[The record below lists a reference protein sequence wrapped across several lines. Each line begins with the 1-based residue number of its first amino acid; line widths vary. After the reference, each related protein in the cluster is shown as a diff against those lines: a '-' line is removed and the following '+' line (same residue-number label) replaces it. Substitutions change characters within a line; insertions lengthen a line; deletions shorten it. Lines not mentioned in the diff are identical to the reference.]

1 LPLVS
6 GTLRNIKEKA
16 CEANTGVG
24 PERPSGAEDAI
35 KNGKREGQNKGS
47 TQKVRSIFGRTG
59 RAIHSSAA
67 ERGGTVTAYNR
78 PEEIEHDV
86 KILRL
91 KTAVVE
97 GNFDWTF
104 VRIETD
110 EGLRGL
116 GECFFAPGLTS
127 ILRSLEPL
135 LLGEDPRDI
144 HRLFRALQLATSGA
158 GSVAGIVYNAISGI
172 EAALWDVVGQWLEV
186 PMYRLLGGKSRD
198 KIRIYADCHGGE
210 ALESLDEVLRSRP
223 APWESKDAKHSSKD
237 YFGGAS
243 ADPPVSPDDY
253 CRQAL
258 AKRAEG
264 FTALKFDLDV
274 PGTEGRDPH
283 NRVLT
288 NRAIDHMVS
297 LIGAVHDTVGSDT
310 DIAVDCHWRYN
321 ASDVV
326 KVARELESFRL
337 LWLEDPVPPN
347 NTAAALKEVS
357 SKVRVPIATG
367 ENLFL
372 FEGFQ
377 EIIAQ
382 HALSVVT
389 PDLQKVGGLSVA
401 QDIAQFAD
409 VHGMSVAP
417 HNISSPVGTLAAA
430 HFCASVPNFLAL
442 EFHASEVPFWND
454 LVEGLPKP
462 LIQCGFIKVPEN
474 PGLGVTLNEEVAR
487 RYARRGEP
495 FFE

>member
-1 LPLVS
+1 
-6 GTLRNIKEKA
+6 
-16 CEANTGVG
+16 VG
-24 PERPSGAEDAI
+24 EPSQRIIAR
-35 KNGKREGQNKGS
+35 KK
-47 TQKVRSIFGRTG
+47 
-59 RAIHSSAA
+59 
-67 ERGGTVTAYNR
+67 
-78 PEEIEHDV
+78 IEHDV

-97 GNFDWTF
+97 GNFEWTF

-116 GECFFAPGLTS
+116 GECFFAPGLSS

-144 HRLFRALQLATSGA
+144 HRLFRKLQLATSGA

-172 EAALWDVVGQWLEV
+172 EAALWDVLGQWLEV
-186 PMYRLLGGKSRD
+186 PIYRLLGGKFRD

-223 APWESKDAKHSSKD
+223 APWESKDAKHSTKD
-237 YFGGAS
+237 YFGGAGG
-243 ADPPVSPDDY
+243 DPPVSPDDY
-253 CRQAL
+253 RRQAL
-258 AKRAEG
+258 AKRAKG

-297 LIGAVHDTVGSDT
+297 LIGAVHDAVGSDT

-326 KVARELESFRL
+326 KVAHELEPFRL

-347 NTAAALKEVS
+347 NTAALKEVS

-401 QDIAQFAD
+401 QNIAQFAD
-409 VHGMSVAP
+409 AHSMPVAP
-417 HNISSPVGTLAAA
+417 HNISSPVGTLVAA
-430 HFCASVPNFLAL
+430 HFCASIPNFLAL

-454 LVEGLPKP
+454 LVDGLPKP
-462 LIQCGFIKVPEN
+462 LIQGGFIKVPES

-487 RYARRGEP
+487 HYARPGEP

>member
-1 LPLVS
+1 M
-6 GTLRNIKEKA
+6 
-16 CEANTGVG
+16 
-24 PERPSGAEDAI
+24 
-35 KNGKREGQNKGS
+35 
-47 TQKVRSIFGRTG
+47 
-59 RAIHSSAA
+59 
-67 ERGGTVTAYNR
+67 
-78 PEEIEHDV
+78 

-91 KTAVVE
+91 RTAVVE

-110 EGLRGL
+110 EGVRGL

-144 HRLFRALQLATSGA
+144 HRLFRKLQLSTSGA

-172 EAALWDVVGQWLEV
+172 EAALWDLLGQWLDV
-186 PMYRLLGGKSRD
+186 PIYRILGGKFRD
-198 KIRIYADCHGGE
+198 KVRIYVDCHGGE

-223 APWESKDAKHSSKD
+223 ASWESKDPKHKARD
-237 YFGGAS
+237 YFGEGGEDSS
-243 ADPPVSPDDY
+243 ASPDGY
-253 CRQAL
+253 RRQAL
-258 AKRAEG
+258 KKKAEG

-274 PGTEGRDPH
+274 PGAQCSDPH
-283 NRVLT
+283 NRALS

-297 LIGAVHDTVGSDT
+297 LIAAVYDAVGNDT
-310 DIAVDCHWRYN
+310 DVAVDCHWRYN
-321 ASDVV
+321 VSDVV
-326 KVARELESFRL
+326 KVARQLEPFRL

-347 NTAAALKEVS
+347 NAAALKEVS
-357 SKVRVPIATG
+357 SRVRVPIATG

-377 EIIAQ
+377 EIITQ

-401 QDIAQFAD
+401 QSIAQFAG
-409 VHGMSVAP
+409 VHTMLVAP
-417 HNISSPVGTLAAA
+417 HNISSPVGTLAAV
-430 HFCASVPNFLAL
+430 HFCAAIPNFLAL

-454 LVEGLPKP
+454 LVDGLPKP
-462 LIQCGFIKVPEN
+462 LIQGGFIKVPET

-487 RYARRGEP
+487 RYARPGEP
-495 FFE
+495 FFA

>member
-1 LPLVS
+1 M
-6 GTLRNIKEKA
+6 
-16 CEANTGVG
+16 
-24 PERPSGAEDAI
+24 
-35 KNGKREGQNKGS
+35 
-47 TQKVRSIFGRTG
+47 
-59 RAIHSSAA
+59 
-67 ERGGTVTAYNR
+67 
-78 PEEIEHDV
+78 

-144 HRLFRALQLATSGA
+144 HRLFRKLQLATSGA

-172 EAALWDVVGQWLEV
+172 EAALWDLLGQWLEV
-186 PMYRLLGGKSRD
+186 PIYRLLGGKFRD
-198 KIRIYADCHGGE
+198 KVRIYADCHGSD

-223 APWESKDAKHSSKD
+223 APWESKNAKHSAKD
-237 YFGGAS
+237 YFGGATGE
-243 ADPPVSPDDY
+243 PPASPDDY
-253 CRQAL
+253 RRQAL
-258 AKRAEG
+258 ARRAEG

-297 LIGAVHDTVGSDT
+297 LIGAVHDAVGTDT

-321 ASDVV
+321 AGDVV
-326 KVARELESFRL
+326 KVARELEPLRL
-337 LWLEDPVPPN
+337 LWLEDPVPPS
-347 NTAAALKEVS
+347 NTAALKEVS
-357 SKVRVPIATG
+357 SKVRIPIASG

-382 HALSVVT
+382 HALSFVT

-401 QDIAQFAD
+401 QNIAQFAD
-409 VHGMSVAP
+409 GHSIPVAP
-417 HNISSPVGTLAAA
+417 HNISSPVGTLAAV
-430 HFCASVPNFLAL
+430 HFCASIPNFLAL
-442 EFHASEVPFWND
+442 EFHASDVPFWND
-454 LVEGLPKP
+454 LVDGLPKP
-462 LIQCGFIKVPEN
+462 LIKGGFINVPEN
-474 PGLGVTLNEEVAR
+474 TGLGVTLNEEVAR
-487 RYARRGEP
+487 RYARPGEP